1 MINVSTQLKK
11 ESLTNRN
18 YYVTANVTLSNG
30 TTLKLGKKDFYLSG
44 NSLVDSADS
53 GDFPVGVAIEK
64 TASLS
69 LVNDDG
75 RFDGYNFNAARFVIF
90 LNVQLSDRI
99 EAIKRGTYIV
109 SKKPATAS
117 EISLKHLHCSCKGA
131 RLRRVWK
138 EGCFDSDR
146 RAGKSRPAGS
156 RTFFI
161 HYPAPLHRG
170 G

>member
-69 LVNDDG
+69 LVMMTDALTDIILMLQG
-75 RFDGYNFNAARFVIF
+75 
-90 LNVQLSDRI
+90 LLSF
-99 EAIKRGTYIV
+99 
-109 SKKPATAS
+109 SM
-117 EISLKHLHCSCKGA
+117 CSYLTG
-131 RLRRVWK
+131 
-138 EGCFDSDR
+138 
-146 RAGKSRPAGS
+146 
-156 RTFFI
+156 
-161 HYPAPLHRG
+161 
-170 G
+170 

>member
-1 MINVSTQLKK
+1 MSRFDKCIYSVKK

-18 YYVTANVTLSNG
+18 YYVTANVTLSDG

-53 GDFPVGVAIEK
+53 GDFPVCVAIEK

-99 EAIKRGTYIV
+99 ETIKEVLILYR
-109 SKKPATAS
+109 K
-117 EISLKHLHCSCKGA
+117 SLQQQAK
-131 RLRRVWK
+131 
-138 EGCFDSDR
+138 
-146 RAGKSRPAGS
+146 
-156 RTFFI
+156 
-161 HYPAPLHRG
+161 
-170 G
+170 

>member
-117 EISLKHLHCSCKGA
+117 EISLSL
-131 RLRRVWK
+131 
-138 EGCFDSDR
+138 
-146 RAGKSRPAGS
+146 
-156 RTFFI
+156 
-161 HYPAPLHRG
+161 
-170 G
+170 

>member
-53 GDFPVGVAIEK
+53 GDFPVGVAIEN

-69 LVNDDG
+69 LVIDDMIVINPG
-75 RFDGYNFNAARFVIF
+75 SICLPRGHYHFPTYCIYDTKTKKVTFYNIKTHQPCNPFN
-90 LNVQLSDRI
+90 
-99 EAIKRGTYIV
+99 K
-109 SKKPATAS
+109 
-117 EISLKHLHCSCKGA
+117 
-131 RLRRVWK
+131 
-138 EGCFDSDR
+138 
-146 RAGKSRPAGS
+146 
-156 RTFFI
+156 
-161 HYPAPLHRG
+161 
-170 G
+170 

>member
-44 NSLVDSADS
+44 NNLVDSADS
-53 GDFPVGVAIEK
+53 GDFPVGVAIAK

-90 LNVQLSDRI
+90 LNVRLSDRI
-99 EAIKRGTYIV
+99 ENY
-109 SKKPATAS
+109 KKEVLILCQRNLQRQA
-117 EISLKHLHCSCKGA
+117 K
-131 RLRRVWK
+131 
-138 EGCFDSDR
+138 
-146 RAGKSRPAGS
+146 
-156 RTFFI
+156 
-161 HYPAPLHRG
+161 
-170 G
+170 